1 MVLSEKSKKMK
12 TEIKYK
18 LKELLVSIV
27 LNNLSNLERENIK
40 KCVDSGVSFWTEG
53 LGEFDNYLT
62 ILVLYDLL
70 VKNQTYS
77 YIHNSWSPDGILAE
91 AARDAEVSSLNFPF
105 KTHMYV
111 YKDRIE
117 LNGAQYYNVTQDE
130 QTNHNNRV
138 SGTIKSRVKSLKEF
152 SGLFN
157 K

>member
-1 MVLSEKSKKMK
+1 
-12 TEIKYK
+12 
-18 LKELLVSIV
+18 
-27 LNNLSNLERENIK
+27 
-40 KCVDSGVSFWTEG
+40 
-53 LGEFDNYLT
+53 
-62 ILVLYDLL
+62 
-70 VKNQTYS
+70 
-77 YIHNSWSPDGILAE
+77 
-91 AARDAEVSSLNFPF
+91 
-105 KTHMYV
+105 MYV